1 MAKEKA
7 EEVGVALVRF
17 VAQHIAT
24 THCTKATIISYVGQE
39 NHVGFFFSPL
49 LSSHENILLLLCE
62 PRCHLSVLRGR
73 ATRRLDAS

>member
-7 EEVGVALVRF
+7 EEVGVALVGF

-39 NHVGFFFSPL
+39 NHGFFFFPL
-49 LSSHENILLLLCE
+49 LSSH
-62 PRCHLSVLRGR
+62 
-73 ATRRLDAS
+73 

>member
-39 NHVGFFFSPL
+39 NHVGFFFPL

>member
-39 NHVGFFFSPL
+39 NHVVFFSL
-49 LSSHENILLLLCE
+49 CFQVTKISSCFCVSPGAICLFLGDE
-62 PRCHLSVLRGR
+62 PHAG
-73 ATRRLDAS
+73 

>member
-7 EEVGVALVRF
+7 EEVGVTLVRF

-39 NHVGFFFSPL
+39 NHVVFFFPSAFKSRKYP
-49 LSSHENILLLLCE
+49 
-62 PRCHLSVLRGR
+62 PAFV
-73 ATRRLDAS
+73 

>member
-7 EEVGVALVRF
+7 EEVGVALVGF

-39 NHVGFFFSPL
+39 NHGFFSSLCFQVTKISSCVCVSPGAICL
-49 LSSHENILLLLCE
+49 FLGDE
-62 PRCHLSVLRGR
+62 PRAG
-73 ATRRLDAS
+73 